1 MSSAVQHDQRKGAGK
16 SAFPAEDPNET
27 IQFPDLRQITVLSKA
42 DWLRIQDEIN
52 HVDKEKEAMMEAM
65 RERQALHLKSKQ
77 MAKLWPNTLACQ
89 RQKKLEAKKIREQ
102 IEEEKRKQIDMEEA
116 KYREEKRKEA
126 IEKAKEQL
134 YYETE
139 RVKGLHRALLLTE
152 VLKEREA
159 QIKLKQS
166 RKNTSEDLEKE
177 YIQMVKTRD
186 DEALQ
191 KEQERTQKKKEECK
205 VFAEE
210 LDKQIKGKQLE
221 RERQKQETK
230 KDGEEIQ
237 RLQELHQRE
246 QKMEE
251 QSKVEQKIDFMK
263 AQRELLTQRD
273 IAKAAD
279 AEKQEAEEAQ
289 RKLFLSAKEKMMKL
303 RRDKEKELL
312 REVQNCKEKIMD
324 KLTLVQ
330 QEEKRQKQ
338 QSVAKAVA
346 EQDAQRMQQE
356 WEEEQKRLKMMKSI
370 AAHREQV
377 IQEKEQN
384 ELIRKEKE
392 KEALQAKKEGDRI
405 FVEEEQK
412 KAQSIRQKLQKI
424 QDFNASQMV
433 ERKAQQH
440 QVRQAEHEFEAKNM
454 ELLAEE
460 ELGFQQY
467 SRAVVQAAATAQRS
481 VLPLYKAAREGVT
494 GVPTFTG
501 ARPRYLV
508 HDSSGAEMPKYVSDK
523 TQDIKKK
530 IHEVEDIEDAKK
542 RLGFTWL

>member
-1 MSSAVQHDQRKGAGK
+1 MSLPVQHDQRKGAGK

-134 YYETE
+134 YYETG

-246 QKMEE
+246 QEMEE
-251 QSKVEQKIDFMK
+251 QSKVGQKIDFMK
-263 AQRELLTQRD
+263 AQREHLTQRD

-312 REVQNCKEKIMD
+312 REVQNRKEKIME

-377 IQEKEQN
+377 IQEKEQK

-405 FVEEEQK
+405 FVEEQQK

-424 QDFNASQMV
+424 QDFNASQMA
-433 ERKAQQH
+433 ERKARQH

-467 SRAVVQAAATAQRS
+467 SRAVVQAAAAAQRS
-481 VLPLYKAAREGVT
+481 VLPLYKAVREGVT

-523 TQDIKKK
+523 TQDIKK
-530 IHEVEDIEDAKK
+530 IHEVVDIEDAKK